1 MPHAPT
7 GDARARV
14 ASQWN
19 DLFVRGGT
27 AKETRT
33 RLFCCLCLLLMPWL
47 CIGCVFSGR
56 IETDFTSS
64 SFRKPGVE
72 FQGAREADRG
82 PEDRDGPFERSAGLD
97 WLHSRRGY
105 RVGVQEGLPVYIDD
119 LAEICDV
126 ISGSGGIRGL
136 QIMLGP
142 ADHIRASRPR
152 SQLSPGR
159 NNICESGREF
169 WF

>member
-56 IETDFTSS
+56 IETDFTSG

-82 PEDRDGPFERSAGLD
+82 PEDRDGPFERSARLD
-97 WLHSRRGY
+97 WLHSRRSY
-105 RVGVQEGLPVYIDD
+105 RVGVQEGLPGVHRRSCGNLRRDFGIWRHTRTAD
-119 LAEICDV
+119 LA
-126 ISGSGGIRGL
+126 
-136 QIMLGP
+136 GP
-142 ADHIRASRPR
+142 
-152 SQLSPGR
+152 
-159 NNICESGREF
+159 C
-169 WF
+169 